1 MGTSE
6 YAIKLVVITVVVL
19 LITTF
24 GIPLISDYPL
34 ETSIQTCCLIVG
46 IMIGPII
53 LFWYVLMPIY
63 VVLRHFYDR
72 LTGKIDSDD
81 DMPSLF

>member
-1 MGTSE
+1 MGNPD
-6 YAIKLVVITVVVL
+6 YAIKLVVFAGVIL

-34 ETSIQTCCLIVG
+34 ETSIQSCCLVVTI
-46 IMIGPII
+46 IIGPMI

-63 VVLRHFYDR
+63 ALLRYYYDR
-72 LTGKIDSDD
+72 LTGKSNSND
-81 DMPSLF
+81 DMSDTI